1 MKTAVLFALLGISQV
16 EAERL
21 TNAPAPAQ
29 TVPTVQAQKEALEF
43 VQQIADL
50 DAAQDDLDH
59 EFEMEQV
66 DSDADALVQREEND
80 EEQAM
85 TGISA
90 DIRQSAAPKKLKNKD
105 SSDDECACAPPKVTD
120 AAKVKIMA
128 KQAKKIADAKLAKA
142 AAIAAK
148 AAAETAITAA
158 NLAKKTSAKNVLE
171 LQKKA
176 ENAISKSTVAENRSI
191 KKQTEAH
198 TKTTVNAHEKYDL
211 ATKTVVKTWE
221 ETVVS
226 KHEVWETYK
235 SIKKNFRIAL
245 TNVKLV
251 R

>member
-1 MKTAVLFALLGISQV
+1 MNL
-16 EAERL
+16 
-21 TNAPAPAQ
+21 
-29 TVPTVQAQKEALEF
+29 

-50 DAAQDDLDH
+50 DALQDELDH
-59 EFEMEQV
+59 QYEMEQV
-66 DSDADALVQREEND
+66 EDDADALVQRENEED
-80 EEQAM
+80 EQDLA
-85 TGISA
+85 GIDA
-90 DIRQSAAPKKLKNKD
+90 DIWESENAPAAAPKLKNKD

-120 AAKVKIMA
+120 AAKTKILA
-128 KQAKKIADAKLAKA
+128 KQVKKIAEAKKAKA
-142 AAIAAK
+142 DAIAAK
-148 AAAETAITAA
+148 TAAEKAITAS
-158 NLAKKTSAKNVLE
+158 NVAKKTSASNVLE
-171 LQKKA
+171 LQKVA
-176 ENAISKSTVAENRSI
+176 ETAISKSIVAENRSI

-235 SIKKNFRIAL
+235 SIKKNFRIAV

>member
-1 MKTAVLFALLGISQV
+1 MKKSVLFALLGLSTV
-16 EAERL
+16 EADDV
-21 TNAPAPAQ
+21 PAQ
-29 TVPTVQAQKEALEF
+29 TAVQTENIKEGMNL

-50 DAAQDDLDH
+50 DALQDELDH
-59 EFEMEQV
+59 QYEMEQV
-66 DSDADALVQREEND
+66 EDDADALVQREEK
-80 EEQAM
+80 EEEEAFA
-85 TGISA
+85 GIDA
-90 DIRQSAAPKKLKNKD
+90 DIWQSETVGAKPSLKNKD

-120 AAKVKIMA
+120 AAQKKILA
-128 KQAKKIADAKLAKA
+128 KQTAKIAEAKKAKA
-142 AAIAAK
+142 DAIAAK
-148 AAAETAITAA
+148 TAAETAITAS
-158 NLAKKTSAKNVLE
+158 NVAKKTSAKNVLE
-171 LQKKA
+171 LQKVA
-176 ENAISKSTVAENRSI
+176 ETAISKSIIAENRSI

-235 SIKKNFRIAL
+235 SIKKNFRIAV

>member
-1 MKTAVLFALLGISQV
+1 MNL
-16 EAERL
+16 
-21 TNAPAPAQ
+21 
-29 TVPTVQAQKEALEF
+29 

-50 DAAQDDLDH
+50 DALQDELDH
-59 EFEMEQV
+59 QYEMEQV
-66 DSDADALVQREEND
+66 EDDADALVQREND
-80 EEQAM
+80 QDEQYLA
-85 TGISA
+85 GIDA
-90 DIRQSAAPKKLKNKD
+90 DIWESENAPAAAAPKLKNKD

-120 AAKVKIMA
+120 AAKTKILA
-128 KQAKKIADAKLAKA
+128 KQVKKIADAKKAKA
-142 AAIAAK
+142 DAIAAK
-148 AAAETAITAA
+148 TAAEKAITAS
-158 NLAKKTSAKNVLE
+158 NVAKKTSASNVLE
-171 LQKKA
+171 LQKVA
-176 ENAISKSTVAENRSI
+176 ETAISKSIVAENRSI

-235 SIKKNFRIAL
+235 SIKKNFRIAV